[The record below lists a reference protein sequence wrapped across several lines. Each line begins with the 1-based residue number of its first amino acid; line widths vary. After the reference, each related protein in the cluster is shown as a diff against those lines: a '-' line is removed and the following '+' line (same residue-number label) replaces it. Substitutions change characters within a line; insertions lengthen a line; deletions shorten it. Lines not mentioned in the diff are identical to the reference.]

1 MFTFLQ
7 QVLDQVITQFPCPYI
22 HIGGDEVP
30 KVSVLRRGEVGALE
44 GGRGLVVCVCVGGGG
59 WGAGQEQWAGLWWV
73 VGEKGT
79 GLVGGGG
86 EDGAC
91 RGSKAVL

>member
-1 MFTFLQ
+1 VFTFLQ

-30 KVSVLRRGEVGALE
+30 KVSVE
-44 GGRGLVVCVCVGGGG
+44 GGERWGLWRGGGG
-59 WGAGQEQWAGLWWV
+59 WWCVCGGGGAGQEQWAGLWWV

-79 GLVGGGG
+79 GLVGDGG

-91 RGSKAVL
+91 RGSKVVL